1 MLLNKKCW
9 LMFLLII
16 MIDVYPTFLLNNFK
30 VIFMP
35 IFNDDHFLA
44 FCLNINIIANVL
56 GTFIWGYIA
65 HRFGNIRTIYL
76 ISFITLLGGIL
87 GFYSEKYG
95 VIIMFIFIFGL
106 GDKGMETIAGPA
118 LVDLF
123 GIKMATALL
132 PYKGLSLII
141 GFILAP
147 IIQLIT

>member
-1 MLLNKKCW
+1 
-9 LMFLLII
+9 MFLLII